1 MEVLLVVDRG
11 DGTRGAE
18 VLVSLDGRAT
28 VADLA
33 SALGGGNGS
42 TLSVRR
48 TSSEL
53 EPSSAVAEV
62 DLLSGDEVAVVRGSH
77 ADQQGGTPN
86 LPVVTVLT
94 GPRRGERV
102 TIDGT
107 VTVGRDDT
115 AGIAVPDP
123 LMSRIH
129 ARFVATPEGGLSV
142 EDAGSSN
149 GTAVDGSNIA
159 GPVPL
164 ATGAVVTCGTTQFEV
179 RLGGRARAAAV
190 RRSEATVGFS
200 RPPRVVAEQVGL
212 RQVFPGP
219 PVEVQ
224 GRKIPLIATIAP
236 VVMAAIMSVFAGP
249 IMLVFA
255 LISPLMMLANRWEDS
270 RSGRKAYD
278 KELELFTA
286 ESARVDAASREAHA
300 LVAARRQD
308 AQPGPREILARA
320 DSLSPSLWERRSED
334 ADALVVR
341 VGTADLPTLLE
352 IAGGPSEDDDRDVA
366 AAVRSR
372 MDALRLD
379 RDAPL
384 LLDLL
389 RVPVAGI
396 VGNPSAVA
404 DTMRW
409 VVVQAVTQCSP
420 NDLAVVVV
428 APGSTEWNWVRW
440 LPHARTLRTDSPH
453 GRTVGSN
460 DQDARGLLATVEALV
475 ADREVNRSRKA
486 GQESISDILP
496 RILLVVPDGRSVSE
510 ATLTGILTRGAALGV
525 SAVIGSG
532 NLDEALG
539 VVGTLVDIVE
549 GSVTDVRTGQNTTG
563 LVAEGL
569 DENRALR
576 LARALSP
583 VRDTT
588 QRSAAGEVPQSVMLL
603 DLLGLPD
610 PHPGD
615 LISAWESTTGSSRL
629 DAPVGAGP
637 AGTVSLDLRVHG
649 PHGLVA
655 GTTGSGKS
663 ELLQSLVVSL
673 ASRHSPQRL
682 NFVLIDYKGGAAFK
696 DCVDLPHTVG
706 FFTDLDAHLAV
717 RALVSLNAELK
728 RREHIL
734 GEHGAKDIIEL
745 EETNPAAAPANLLI
759 VFDEFAFL
767 KRQVPEF
774 VAGVIDIAQRGRS
787 LGVHLIL
794 ATQRP
799 SGVIDENIRAN
810 TNLRIALRV
819 ADQGD
824 SEDVIDRADAVSI
837 PKSLPGRAFVKTG
850 PSDIRPVQTAYA
862 NARRDTQAAGS
873 GEVTVMGFDEAMSP
887 TRGVRGGTGRTAT
900 EGPTDLQRLAAAIRQ
915 AADQLDL
922 PAPPVPWLDPLPD
935 TVDLSDAA
943 VPEGPDSSVH
953 LGTVDLPEQQVQSPF
968 TYDPARDGHLVVFGT
983 SGAGKTTAVRTL
995 LTQMCRRLAPADLAF
1010 YALDFASRALGPLAD
1025 LPQCGGVIAS
1035 DEQERIDRL
1044 FAHLD
1049 RTVAARKRQLGEWGV
1064 SSVTE
1069 ARGAGHRV
1077 PYVVVAIDGFASFY
1091 STYQVIDHG
1100 DLVDRFLKLLSDGRT
1115 AGVFFVVTGDRRN
1128 AVPSSVSSLMA
1139 SRLVMRMGEPDEYVS
1154 LGLPGDLGRTEVVP
1168 GRAFTATRHEV
1179 QVGVLGPDP
1188 SGGAQA
1194 ARIREIAGGLGP
1206 AHPALVRI
1214 DPLPDSVPLS
1224 SLASDGQMI
1233 AFALHG
1239 ESGDTV
1245 SLDLLDSPVFAVV
1258 GPERSGRTTAIAT
1271 IVEGISNRGHG
1282 MRMFLAA
1289 PRRTILA
1296 DRFQWEQVGRG
1307 TDGVDSMLVELAAEI
1322 RERDAGAPDIIV
1334 VVVDDGEEM
1343 TEGPAASAMGDIIRR
1358 ARDAGVVVIAAV
1370 STSAAHR
1377 SFGGWVSDLKRQRH
1391 AIVLCPEVDVDG
1403 DLFGVRFPRK
1413 ASRRFPAG
1421 RGYLVRRGS
1430 VDYCHVAS

>member
-1 MEVLLVVDRG
+1 MEILLVVDRG
-11 DGTRGAE
+11 DDTRGAE
-18 VLVSLDGRAT
+18 VVVTLDGRAT

-33 SALGGGNGS
+33 SALGGGPGS

-53 EPSSAVAEV
+53 DPGSAVEET
-62 DLLSGDEVAVVRGSH
+62 DLLSGDEVGVVAATQSEERGGAV
-77 ADQQGGTPN
+77 N
-86 LPVVTVLT
+86 KPVLTVLT
-94 GPRRGERV
+94 GPRRGERIV
-102 TIDGT
+102 ISE
-107 VTVGRDDT
+107 VSTVGRDDS
-115 AGIAVPDP
+115 AGITVADP
-123 LMSRIH
+123 LMSRVH
-129 ARFVATPEGGLSV
+129 ARFVPAEDGGLSV

-149 GTAVDGSNIA
+149 GTAVDGSNIN
-159 GPVPL
+159 GTTGLV
-164 ATGAVVTCGTTQFEV
+164 TGAVVTCGTTQFEV

-200 RPPRVVAEQVGL
+200 RPPRVVPEPIEF
-212 RQVFPGP
+212 RQPFPGP

-224 GRKIPLIATIAP
+224 ARKIPVIATIAP
-236 VVMAAIMSVFAGP
+236 VVMAAIMSVFVGP
-249 IMLVFA
+249 VMLVFA
-255 LISPLMMLANRWEDS
+255 LISPIMMLANRWEDS

-278 KELELFTA
+278 KELELFLA
-286 ESARVDAASREAHA
+286 ESGRAAASANDAHARVEARRRESQPDAREVLARVDA
-300 LVAARRQD
+300 
-308 AQPGPREILARA
+308 
-320 DSLSPSLWERRSED
+320 LSPLLWERRSED
-334 ADALVVR
+334 ADSLTLR
-341 VGTADLPTLLE
+341 VGTADQPTLLE
-352 IAGGPSEDDDRDVA
+352 IAGGPSEDDERDF
-366 AAVRSR
+366 AVSMRAQMDGLR
-372 MDALRLD
+372 MDRG
-379 RDAPL
+379 APFSV
-384 LLDLL
+384 DLL
-389 RVPVAGI
+389 RTPVAGV
-396 VGNPSAVA
+396 VGNPSAVT
-404 DTMRW
+404 DTLRW
-409 VVVQAVTQCSP
+409 LVAQAATQCSP

-428 APGSTEWNWVRW
+428 SPGSTEWNWARW

-453 GRTVGSN
+453 GRTVGSSE
-460 DQDARGLLATVEALV
+460 QDARGLLAAVESLV
-475 ADREVNRSRKA
+475 GDREVHRSRRA
-486 GQESISDILP
+486 GQETLSDILP
-496 RILLVVPDGRSVSE
+496 RVLLVVPDGRTVSE
-510 ATLTGILTRGAALGV
+510 ATLTGILTRGAGLGV
-525 SAVIGSG
+525 SALIGSG
-532 NLDEALG
+532 RVDEALG
-539 VVGTLVDIVE
+539 VVGTVVDVVE
-549 GSVTDVRTGQNTTG
+549 SSVTDVRTGQKTTG
-563 LVAEGL
+563 VTMEGL

-588 QRSAAGEVPQSVMLL
+588 QRSAAGEIPQSVLLL
-603 DLLGLPD
+603 DLLGMPD
-610 PHPGD
+610 PRPED
-615 LISAWESTTGSSRL
+615 LVSAWESTTGSARL
-629 DAPVGAGP
+629 DAPVGVGP
-637 AGTVSLDLRVHG
+637 AGPVSLDLRVHG

-673 ASRHSPQRL
+673 ASRHSPRRL

-745 EETNPAAAPANLLI
+745 EESNPSAAPANLLI

-787 LGVHLIL
+787 LGVHLVL

-837 PKSLPGRAFVKTG
+837 PKSIPGRAFVKTG
-850 PSDIRPVQTAYA
+850 PSDIRAVQTAYA
-862 NARRDTQAAGS
+862 NARRDS
-873 GEVTVMGFDEAMSP
+873 GDLGGGDVTVMGFDEAMSP
-887 TRGVRGGTGRTAT
+887 VRGTRSAAARAVS
-900 EGPTDLQRLAAAIRQ
+900 EGPTDLQRLAAAIRG
-915 AADQLDL
+915 AAERLAL
-922 PAPPVPWLDPLPD
+922 PAQPVPWLDPLPA
-935 TVDLSDAA
+935 TVELPA
-943 VPEGPDSSVH
+943 VPVDGPETSVQ
-953 LGTVDLPEQQVQSPF
+953 LGTVDLPEQQVQAPF
-968 TYDPARDGHLVVFGT
+968 AYDPVRDGHMVVFGA
-983 SGAGKTTAVRTL
+983 SGAGKTTVVRTL
-995 LTQMCRRLAPADLAF
+995 LAQMCRSLPPADLTV

-1025 LPQCGGVIAS
+1025 LPHCGGVIAS

-1049 RTVAARKRQLGEWGV
+1049 RTVAARKRLLGEWGV
-1064 SSVTE
+1064 SSVAE
-1069 ARGAGHRV
+1069 ARAAGHRV
-1077 PYVVVAIDGFASFY
+1077 PYVAVAIDGFASFY
-1091 STYQVIDHG
+1091 STYQVVDHG

-1115 AGVFFVVTGDRRN
+1115 TGVFFVVTGDRRN
-1128 AVPSSVSSLMA
+1128 AVPSSVSSLIS

-1168 GRAFTATRHEV
+1168 GRAFTSTRHEV
-1179 QVGVLGPDP
+1179 QVGVFGDDP

-1194 ARIREIAGGLGP
+1194 ARIREIAGAMGVADP
-1206 AHPALVRI
+1206 SLVCI
-1214 DPLPDSVPLS
+1214 DPLPDTVPLA
-1224 SLASDGQMI
+1224 SLKAGGQDVP
-1233 AFALHG
+1233 FAVHG

-1245 SLDLLDSPVFAVV
+1245 ALDLLDSPVFAVF
-1258 GPERSGRTTAIAT
+1258 GPERSGRTTALST
-1271 IVEGISNRGHG
+1271 IVTGVVSRSPGA
-1282 MRMFLAA
+1282 RLFLAA
-1289 PRRTILA
+1289 PRRTALV
-1296 DRFQWEQVGRG
+1296 DGFPWEQVGRG
-1307 TDGVDSMLVELAAEI
+1307 TDGVDTMLVELAAEI
-1322 RERDAGAPDIIV
+1322 RERGVDSSDTIV
-1334 VVVDDGEEM
+1334 VVIDGGEEM

-1370 STSAAHR
+1370 ATSAAHR